1 VYVLLI
7 ALGLLLLQGPVLL
20 HLLLVPHITCEH
32 GELVEVAALAPG
44 SRAAELREPPSA
56 QPQIKAGGQ
65 SGHEHCDALAMR
77 HRVPDVA
84 PAIACASL
92 QWIEPIVACG
102 ERAGTR
108 AVPILSLAPKGSPP
122 RGRARSDRA

>member
-1 VYVLLI
+1 VLLI

-20 HLLLVPHITCEH
+20 HLLLVQHTTCEH
-32 GELVEVAALAPG
+32 GELVEVAPQ
-44 SRAAELREPPSA
+44 SRVAVVLEPPSDR
-56 QPQIKAGGQ
+56 PQIKAGQ
-65 SGHEHCDALAMR
+65 RSGHEHCDALALR

-102 ERAGTR
+102 ERAGTQ
-108 AVPILSLAPKGSPP
+108 AVPLLSLAPKGSPP
-122 RGRARSDRA
+122 CARGRSERA